1 MARTLFDP
9 SKLSLARRLLDTMP
23 IEILAVF
30 AVSVA
35 AAIGYWLFRRRSL
48 SAASDDETAR
58 ERDSIDTVIGWP
70 PEVTRLLNGGERS
83 AHETLVKA
91 LPECLIFSQVPLAR
105 FIRVPRRNSYGDW
118 LTRVGHLSADFLICD
133 RASLVIGAV
142 ALQAAQESER
152 AVRRRARMARVLK
165 AAGVKVFV
173 WREQAIPTPAAARDQ
188 IIQRTG
194 VPSTAVADVG
204 AEASR
209 AQRPTVASNGKLPVA
224 DIVTEMPLGGARQ
237 EPPSSTWFD
246 DLDSNPPLASE
257 RKRGEA

>member
-1 MARTLFDP
+1 M
-9 SKLSLARRLLDTMP
+9 S
-23 IEILAVF
+23 IEILAVL
-30 AVSVA
+30 AVLVA
-35 AAIGYWLFRRRSL
+35 AVIGYWLFRRRNT
-48 SAASDDETAR
+48 SAAAGDETAR

-70 PEVTRLLNGGERS
+70 PEVTRLLSGGERS

-142 ALQAAQESER
+142 ALQSAQESER

-173 WREQAIPTPAAARDQ
+173 WREHAIPTPAAARDQ

-194 VPSTAVADVG
+194 VPNTAVTDVG
-204 AEASR
+204 PEASR
-209 AQRPTVASNGKLPVA
+209 AQRPTGPSNGKLPVA
-224 DIVTEMPLGGARQ
+224 DIVTETHLGGPRQ

-246 DLDSNPPLASE
+246 DLDSNPPLDPE
-257 RKRGEA
+257 RKRGQV

>member
-1 MARTLFDP
+1 M
-9 SKLSLARRLLDTMP
+9 S
-23 IEILAVF
+23 IEILAVLVLLV
-30 AVSVA
+30 AVA
-35 AAIGYWLFRRRSL
+35 GGYGLLRRRSRP
-48 SAASDDETAR
+48 AAADESAR
-58 ERDSIDTVIGWP
+58 ERDSIDTVAGWP
-70 PEVTRLLNGGERS
+70 PEVTRLLSGGERS

-91 LPECLIFSQVPLAR
+91 LPECLVFSQVPLAR

-142 ALQAAQESER
+142 SLQSAQESER
-152 AVRRRARMARVLK
+152 ATRRRARMARVLK

-173 WREQAIPTPAAARDQ
+173 WRELAIPTPAAARDQ

-194 VPSTAVADVG
+194 VPNIA
-204 AEASR
+204 AEDLAQERDR
-209 AQRPTVASNGKLPVA
+209 AQRPPGPANGKLPLPDV
-224 DIVTEMPLGGARQ
+224 VSEMPLGGARQ

-246 DLDSNPPLASE
+246 DLDSNPQLDPS

>member
-1 MARTLFDP
+1 MM
-9 SKLSLARRLLDTMP
+9 S
-23 IEILAVF
+23 IEILVVIALL
-30 AVSVA
+30 AA
-35 AAIGYWLFRRRSL
+35 AAIGFWLFKRRGPSV
-48 SAASDDETAR
+48 AAEDDGAR

-70 PEVTRLLNGGERS
+70 PEVTRLLSGGERA
-83 AHETLVKA
+83 AHDTLVKA
-91 LPECLIFSQVPLAR
+91 LPECLVFSQVPLAR

-142 ALQAAQESER
+142 SLQSIQESER

-194 VPSTAVADVG
+194 VPSTTVEDLPAQSV
-204 AEASR
+204 R
-209 AQRPTVASNGKLPVA
+209 APRSPVQPNGKLPVPDVVA
-224 DIVTEMPLGGARQ
+224 ETPIGGPLQ

-246 DLDSNPPLASE
+246 DLDSNPPLDPG
-257 RKRGEA
+257 RKRGNA